1 MVGYTLRRLMVENI
15 SVHHHLGTYPEY
27 MRVSVY
33 LLFRAVVGG
42 LFIGRSS
49 IIYFFLRSE
58 NLLSLFLFDISIISI
73 FNCQVKNYFW
83 NAVNNLIVLVSAL

>member
-1 MVGYTLRRLMVENI
+1 MVGYTLRRLMVENV
-15 SVHHHLGTYPEY
+15 SVRHHLGTYPEY

-49 IIYFFLRSE
+49 IIYFFLFP
-58 NLLSLFLFDISIISI
+58 NLLSLSFFDISIISI